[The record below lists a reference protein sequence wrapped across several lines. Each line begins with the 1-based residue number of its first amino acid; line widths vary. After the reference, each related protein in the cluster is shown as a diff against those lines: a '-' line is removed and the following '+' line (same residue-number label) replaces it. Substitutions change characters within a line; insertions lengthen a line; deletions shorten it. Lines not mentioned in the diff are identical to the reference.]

1 MAARAKKKAVAL
13 EPPAS
18 TSFKANVDYYFDRA
32 ASTLRLPD
40 GLLHQIKL
48 CNNVYLVQFPV
59 KFGNRYEIF
68 RGWRA
73 EHSHHQKPLKGGIR
87 YAANVDE
94 DEVEALAAL
103 MTYKCAIVDAPFGG
117 SKGGVAIDV
126 RKYSPEQLEKVTR
139 RFTAELIRKNFIGPG
154 VNVPAPDMGT
164 GEREM
169 AWVADTYDAFHPGG
183 LDNMAC
189 VTGKPVSQGGLHGR
203 TEATGRG
210 VQYGIRE
217 AFRQA
222 DDLKPLKL
230 SPGLEGKRIVVQ
242 GFGNVGYHTARFLS
256 EDEGAVVVG
265 IGEWDGAIYDPK
277 GIDVSKVH
285 AHRSK
290 KKTIRGFPG
299 AKTFDDPSSCLEF
312 DCDLLIPAAL
322 ENVITEKNAGRIK
335 AKVIAEAANGPTT
348 ARAERILF
356 DRGIFIVPDIYL
368 NAGGVTV
375 SYFEWA
381 KNLSHM
387 SYGIMEKRKEEMT
400 MLKLVSN
407 TERLTG
413 KSFPKGERELLVRG
427 AEEIDL
433 VRSGLEEVMVRAY
446 QDIREIWLRRNA
458 VTDLRQASFVL
469 AIEKVAKAYLEL
481 GIFP

>member
-1 MAARAKKKAVAL
+1 MARRSTEVAVP
-13 EPPAS
+13 EPPAAA
-18 TSFKANVDYYFDRA
+18 SFKANVDYYFDRA
-32 ASTLRLPD
+32 AATLNLPE
-40 GLLHQIKL
+40 GLLHQIKA
-48 CNNVYLVQFPV
+48 CNNIYFVQFPV

-68 RGWRA
+68 SAWRA
-73 EHSHHQKPLKGGIR
+73 EHSHHRKPLKGGIR
-87 YAANVDE
+87 FSPHVSQ

-103 MTYKCAIVDAPFGG
+103 MTYKCAIVDAPFAG
-117 SKGGVAIDV
+117 SKGAVAIDT
-126 RKYSPEQLEKVTR
+126 RKYAPEQIEKVTR
-139 RFTAELIRKNFIGPG
+139 RYTAELIRKNFIGPG

-189 VTGKPVSQGGLHGR
+189 VTGKPVSQGGIHGR

-217 AFRQA
+217 AFRHPEDFKA
-222 DDLKPLKL
+222 SGLKG
-230 SPGLEGKRIVVQ
+230 GLEGKRVVVQ
-242 GFGNVGYHTARFLS
+242 GLGNVGYHVAKFLEE
-256 EDEGAVVVG
+256 EDGVQIVG
-265 IGEWDGAIYDPK
+265 IGEWDGTLYNPK
-277 GIDVSKVH
+277 GIDVSKVT
-285 AHRSK
+285 AYRNRHR
-290 KKTIRGFPG
+290 TIVGFPD
-299 AKTFDDPSSCLEF
+299 AKAIQDPTACLEL
-312 DCDLLIPAAL
+312 DCDVLIPAAL
-322 ENVITEKNAGRIK
+322 ENQITEKNAARIK

-348 ARAERILF
+348 ARAEQILH
-356 DRGIFIVPDIYL
+356 RRNVVIIPDIYL

-400 MLKLVSN
+400 MAKLLSN

-413 KSFPKGERELLVRG
+413 QSFPKSVRNELLRG
-427 AEEIDL
+427 AEELDI
-433 VRSGLEEVMVRAY
+433 VRSGLEEVMLRAY
-446 QDIREIWLRRNA
+446 REIREIKLRRKK
-458 VTDLRQASFVL
+458 VTDLRMASFCL
-469 AIEKVAKAYLEL
+469 AIERVAQAYMEL

>member
-1 MAARAKKKAVAL
+1 MPRPDSSRTLA
-13 EPPAS
+13 EPPKAP
-18 TSFKANVDYYFDRA
+18 SFKANVDYYFDRA
-32 ASTLRLPD
+32 AATLNLPD
-40 GLLHQIKL
+40 GLLRQIKV
-48 CNNVYLVQFPV
+48 CNNVYFVQFPV

-68 RGWRA
+68 SGWRA
-73 EHSHHQKPLKGGIR
+73 EHSHHRKPLKGGIR
-87 YAANVDE
+87 YSLHVSQ

-117 SKGGVAIDV
+117 SKGAVSIDTRNYV
-126 RKYSPEQLEKVTR
+126 PEQIEKVTR
-139 RFTAELIRKNFIGPG
+139 RYTAELIRKNFIGPG
-154 VNVPAPDMGT
+154 INVPAPDLGT

-169 AWVADTYDAFHPGG
+169 AWIADTYDAFHPGG

-189 VTGKPVSQGGLHGR
+189 VTGKPVSQGGVEGR

-217 AFRQA
+217 AFRHPE
-222 DDLKPLKL
+222 DLARAKL
-230 SPGLEGKRIVVQ
+230 DGSLDGRRVVVQ
-242 GFGNVGYHTARFLS
+242 GLGNVGYHVAKFLE
-256 EDEGAVVVG
+256 EDDGCIITG
-265 IGEWDGAIYDPK
+265 IGEWDGAIHNSR
-277 GIDVSKVH
+277 GLDVSKVL
-285 AHRSK
+285 AHKRRK
-290 KKTIRGFPG
+290 GTILGFPD
-299 AKTFDDPSSCLEF
+299 ATTVEDPTACLEF
-312 DCDLLIPAAL
+312 ECDILIPAAL
-322 ENVITEKNAGRIK
+322 ENQITERNASRVKARI
-335 AKVIAEAANGPTT
+335 VAEAANGPTT
-348 ARAERILF
+348 ARAEEILHAR
-356 DRGIFIVPDIYL
+356 DIFVIPDIYL

-400 MLKLVSN
+400 MDKLLSN

-413 KSFPKGERELLVRG
+413 QSFPKAARAELVRG

-446 QDIREIWLRRNA
+446 QEIREIRLRRRRK
-458 VTDLRQASFVL
+458 VTDLRTAAFVL
-469 AIEKVAKAYLEL
+469 AIEKVASAYMEL

>member
-1 MAARAKKKAVAL
+1 MARRTTTPVAP
-13 EPPAS
+13 EPPAT

-32 ASTLRLPD
+32 AATLNLPD
-40 GLLHQIKL
+40 GLLQQIKP
-48 CNNVYLVQFPV
+48 CNNIYYVKFPV
-59 KFGNRYEIF
+59 KFGSRYEIF
-68 RGWRA
+68 HGWRA

-87 YAANVDE
+87 FSAAVNE
-94 DEVEALAAL
+94 DEIEALAAL

-126 RKYSPEQLEKVTR
+126 RKYSPEQIEKVTR

-169 AWVADTYDAFHPGG
+169 AWIADTYDAFHPGG

-189 VTGKPVSQGGLHGR
+189 VTGKPVSQGGIQGR

-217 AFRQA
+217 AFRYPE
-222 DDLKPLKL
+222 DFR
-230 SPGLEGKRIVVQ
+230 SCGLEGGLDGKRVVVQ
-242 GFGNVGYHTARFLS
+242 GLGNVGYHVAKFLEE
-256 EDEGAVVVG
+256 EDGVRIVG
-265 IGEWDGAIYDPK
+265 IGEWDGTLTNPN
-277 GIDVSKVH
+277 GIDVSKVAAWRKRKH
-285 AHRSK
+285 
-290 KKTIRGFPG
+290 TIRGFPD
-299 AKTFDDPSSCLEF
+299 ARTIEEPAACLEL
-312 DCDLLIPAAL
+312 DCDVLVPAAL
-322 ENVITEKNAGRIK
+322 ENQITERNAARVK

-348 ARAERILF
+348 ARAEQILHE
-356 DRGIFIVPDIYL
+356 RKVLIIPDIYL

-400 MLKLVSN
+400 MDKLLSN

-413 KSFPKGERELLVRG
+413 QVFPKSVRSELVRG
-427 AEEIDL
+427 ADELDI
-433 VRSGLEEVMVRAY
+433 VRSGLEEVMLRAY
-446 QDIREIWLRRNA
+446 REIREIRLRRKK
-458 VTDLRQASFVL
+458 VTDLRMASFCV
-469 AIEKVAKAYLEL
+469 AIEKVARAYMEL